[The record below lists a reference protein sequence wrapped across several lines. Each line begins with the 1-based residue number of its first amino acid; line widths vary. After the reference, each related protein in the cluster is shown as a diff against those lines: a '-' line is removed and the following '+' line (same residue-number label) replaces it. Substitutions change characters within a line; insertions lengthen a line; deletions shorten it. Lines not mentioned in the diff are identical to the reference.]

1 MSLKRLLREVRA
13 CRICEAE
20 LPLGPRP
27 VVQLA
32 SAVRLLI
39 VGQAPGSKV
48 HRSGIP
54 WNDASGDRLHDWL
67 GLDRATFFDEAKVA
81 TWRRKTGGDNP
92 PLPECAPR
100 WHERL
105 LRHLPSLQL
114 TLFGRSTRSPILFG
128 GRAGDLHDRDR
139 QSFFTARSPILPV
152 AASKLAQ
159 RYLDA
164 KKTRGS
170 KKR

>member
-1 MSLKRLLREVRA
+1 MSLKRLLCEVRA
-13 CRICEAE
+13 CRICEME

-48 HRSGIP
+48 HRSEIP
-54 WNDASGDRLHDWL
+54 WNDASGDRLRDWL
-67 GLDRATFFDEAKVA
+67 GLDADSVFDEAKVA
-81 TWRRKTGGDNP
+81 TWRRKNGGDNP